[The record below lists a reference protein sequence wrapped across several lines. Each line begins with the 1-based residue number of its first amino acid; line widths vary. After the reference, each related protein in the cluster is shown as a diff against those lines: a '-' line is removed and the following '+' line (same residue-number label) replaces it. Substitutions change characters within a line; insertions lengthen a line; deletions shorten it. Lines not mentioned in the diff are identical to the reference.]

1 MDYPYNVLNGALSE
15 EEEAMLALELEAE
28 GDALP
33 FLSDEDFANLPELE
47 KERRVRLEQLVTLQ
61 AHYKDFKRFLTDVMV
76 ELGFSVSKIQ
86 ADIADFMC
94 DGGQYIMIE
103 AQRSQAKTTIAA
115 AFCVWQLIHDPKH
128 RVLIIS
134 AGGSQA
140 TDISTLVIR
149 IIMNMDVLECM
160 RPDKSK
166 GDRVSVEK
174 FDLHYSLRKLDKSA
188 SVSCCGIT
196 ANLQG
201 RRADTLLA
209 DDIESQKNSLTAL
222 MREQLLAKTLDFTSI
237 NQSGRIVYLGTPQSS
252 DSIYNTLPGRG
263 YNVRIWPGRFPTAEQ
278 LPYYG
283 EHLSPMLSTIMER
296 YPEVQLGGGING
308 DQGIPIEPS
317 FLGEI
322 TLQKKEKDQGPAWFQ
337 LQHML
342 NTKLM
347 DAERYPLK
355 TDNCLTMPI
364 RAGDDLPLEIKRG
377 YDFREVQIEGKTYRF
392 AKPHTYSA
400 ELAPAS
406 GICFY
411 IDPAGGGKGRGTHG
425 GDETGWACTA
435 FLNGNIFVLGYGGIK
450 GGYGLNGAGE
460 SDGSLVKLAQI
471 VARFK
476 PNVVKIEQNFGYGA
490 FLAVFLPILR
500 EVYPDCSVENDFVTG
515 QKEVRII
522 DILEPIIA
530 RGSLIFA
537 EDALLGER
545 QTLQVHPD
553 VNRITYCLMQQM
565 NHITR
570 DKDSLIHDDRLD
582 ALAGACYH
590 WEQQLV
596 IDQSKIR
603 QQMMEAEE
611 KKFWSDP
618 LQHNRIKRQGYNPNG
633 GLNMLAHRRGRR

>member
-1 MDYPYNVLNGALSE
+1 MEIPYNVLLDPDEALAAKLE
-15 EEEAMLALELEAE
+15 EE
-28 GDALP
+28 GNALP
-33 FLSDEDFANLPELE
+33 YLSDEDFAALPDLE
-47 KERRVRLEQLVTLQ
+47 KERRVRMEQIVALRI
-61 AHYKDFKRFLTDVMV
+61 HYSDFKVFLTDVMV

-86 ADIADFMC
+86 ADIADFMVN
-94 DGGQYIMIE
+94 GGQYIMIE

-115 AFCVWQLIHDPKH
+115 AFCVWQLIMDTRH

-140 TDISTLVIR
+140 SDISTLVIR

-222 MREQLLAKTLDFTSI
+222 MREQLLAKSLDFTSI
-237 NQSGRIVYLGTPQSS
+237 NQSGRIIYLGTPQSS

-263 YNVRIWPGRFPTAEQ
+263 YNVRIWPGRFPTLEQ

-283 EHLSPMLSTIMER
+283 EHLAPLLRRILTQ
-296 YPEVQLGGGING
+296 YPQVTCGGGLDG
-308 DQGIPIEPS
+308 LQGVPIEPG
-317 FLGEI
+317 FLGEVV
-322 TLQKKEKDQGPAWFQ
+322 LQKKERDQGPAWFQ

-355 TDNCLTMPI
+355 TDNCIVMPI
-364 RAGDDLPLEIKRG
+364 RPGDELPLEVKRG
-377 YDFREVQIEGKTYRF
+377 YEYREYQIEGKSYRF
-392 AKPHTYSA
+392 AKPHTYST
-400 ELAPAS
+400 ELAKPT
-406 GICFY
+406 GIVFY
-411 IDPAGGGKGRGTHG
+411 VDPAGGGKGKGTRG

-450 GGYGLNGAGE
+450 GGYEGLQMQQLA
-460 SDGSLVKLAQI
+460 DLVLKY
-471 VARFK
+471 K
-476 PNVVKIEQNFGYGA
+476 PNVVKIEMNFGYGA
-490 FLAVFLPILR
+490 LRAVFLPILR
-500 EVYPDCSVENDFVTG
+500 EVYPDCSVEDDFVTG
-515 QKEVRII
+515 QKEIRII
-522 DILEPIIA
+522 DTLEPIIA

-537 EDALLGER
+537 EEACQSEKV
-545 QTLQVHPD
+545 TLQIHPD
-553 VNRITYCLMQQM
+553 VNRMTYCMMQQM

-570 DKDSLIHDDRLD
+570 DRDSLIHDDRLD
-582 ALAGACYH
+582 ALEGACRH
-590 WEQQLV
+590 WVDLLV
-596 IDQSKIR
+596 IDQKKER
-603 QQMMEAEE
+603 EKMAEAEA
-611 KKFWSDP
+611 KAFWKDP
-618 LQHNRIKRQGYNPNG
+618 LQHNRYKRPVHTNNI
-633 GLNMLAHRRGRR
+633 LAHRRAQKGRR

>member
-1 MDYPYNVLNGALSE
+1 MSDFPYNVAYETDE
-15 EEEAMLALELEAE
+15 EMAARLEAE
-28 GDALP
+28 GEAL
-33 FLSDEDFANLPELE
+33 FYLSDEDFANLPDLE
-47 KERRVRLEQLVTLQ
+47 QQRIIRLEELKALQ
-61 AHYKDFKRFLTDVMV
+61 VHYAKFNTFLTDVMV

-86 ADIADFMC
+86 ADIGNFMAY
-94 DGGQYIMIE
+94 GPKYLMVQ

-115 AFCVWQLIHDPKH
+115 AFCVWTLIHDPKH

-149 IIMNMDVLECM
+149 IIMNMDVLECI

-201 RRADTLLA
+201 RRADLLLA

-237 NQSGRIVYLGTPQSS
+237 NQSGRILYLGTPQSS
-252 DSIYNTLPGRG
+252 DSIYNTLAGRG
-263 YNVRIWPGRFPTAEQ
+263 YEVRIWPGRFPTAEQ

-283 EHLSPMLSTIMER
+283 EYLAPLLRDMMER
-296 YPEVQLGGGING
+296 YPQLMGGGGMNA

-317 FLGEI
+317 FLGEGI
-322 TLQKKEKDQGPAWFQ
+322 LQIKEKDQGPSWFQ

-355 TDNCLTMPI
+355 TDNVIVLPI
-364 RAGDDLPLEIKRG
+364 RAGDDLPLEVKRG
-377 YDFREVQIEGKTYRF
+377 YDYQEYQIEGKTYRF
-392 AKPHTYSA
+392 AKPHTIST
-400 ELAPAS
+400 ELQKAQ

-411 IDPAGGGKGRGTHG
+411 IDPAGGGKGKGTHG

-435 FLNGNIFVLGYGGIK
+435 FLNGNIYVLGYGGVK
-450 GGYGLNGAGE
+450 GGY
-460 SDGSLVKLAQI
+460 DGKQMHELADLI
-471 VARFK
+471 LKYR

-490 FLAVFLPILR
+490 LRAVFLPILR
-500 EVYPDCSVENDFVTG
+500 EVYPDCEVADDFVTG
-515 QKEVRII
+515 QKELRII
-522 DILEPIIA
+522 DTLEPIIA
-530 RGSLIFA
+530 RGSLIIA
-537 EDALLGER
+537 ADALASEK
-545 QTLQVHPD
+545 QTLQIHPD
-553 VNRITYCLMQQM
+553 TNRITYCMMHQM
-565 NHITR
+565 NFITR
-570 DKDSLIHDDRLD
+570 DKDALVHDDRLD

-590 WEQQLV
+590 WAQMLV
-596 IDQSKIR
+596 IDQNKVR
-603 QQMMEAEE
+603 QQMQAEIEAA
-611 KKFWSDP
+611 FWADP
-618 LQHNRIKRQGYNPNG
+618 LQHNRIMSRQQVQNRGSGN
-633 GLNMLAHRRGRR
+633 NMLAYRRGRR

>member
-1 MDYPYNVLNGALSE
+1 MSDYPFNVVAELTA
-15 EEEAMLALELEAE
+15 EEEAALASDLERA
-28 GDALP
+28 GDEMP
-33 FLSDEDFANLPELE
+33 YLSDEDFADLTQ
-47 KERRVRLEQLVTLQ
+47 LEQERYLRMEELKTIQ
-61 AHYKDFKRFLTDVMV
+61 EHYRDFNVFLTDVMV
-76 ELGFSVSKIQ
+76 ELGFNLSKVQ
-86 ADIADFMC
+86 ADIGKFMSS
-94 DGGQYIMIE
+94 GPQYLMVE

-115 AFCVWQLIHDPKH
+115 AFCVWTLMHDPKH

-149 IIMNMDVLECM
+149 IIMNMDVLECI

-201 RRADTLLA
+201 RRADLLLA

-237 NQSGRIVYLGTPQSS
+237 NQNGRILYLGTPQSS
-252 DSIYNTLPGRG
+252 DSIYNTLEARG
-263 YNVRIWPGRFPTAEQ
+263 YEVRIWPGRFPTAEQ

-283 EHLSPMLSTIMER
+283 GRVAPMLTAIMEK
-296 YPEVQLGGGING
+296 YPQVMGGGGVNG

-317 FLGEI
+317 FLGEEI
-322 TLQKKEKDQGPAWFQ
+322 LQKKERDQGPSWFQ

-355 TDNCLTMPI
+355 TENIITMPI
-364 RAGDDLPLEIKRG
+364 RVGDDLPLEIKRG
-377 YDFREVQIEGKTYRF
+377 YEHTEFSVYGKNYRF
-392 AKPHTYSA
+392 ARPHPVKGD
-400 ELAPAS
+400 LAPAH

-435 FLNGNIFVLGYGGIK
+435 FLNSNIYVLGYGGVK
-450 GGYGLNGAGE
+450 GGYDGE
-460 SDGSLVKLAQI
+460 QMLELVKLI
-471 VARFK
+471 KHFK

-490 FLAVFLPILR
+490 LRAVFMPLLR
-500 EVYPDCSVENDFVTG
+500 AEYEDCSVEDDFVTG
-515 QKEVRII
+515 QKEQRII
-522 DILEPIIA
+522 DVLEPIIA
-530 RGSLIFA
+530 RGSLIIS
-537 EDALLGER
+537 EEALKDEPR
-545 QTLQVHPD
+545 TLAKHPD
-553 VNRITYCLMQQM
+553 VNRITYCLMQQI
-565 NHITR
+565 NLITR
-570 DKDSLIHDDRLD
+570 DRDSLIHDDRLD
-582 ALAGACYH
+582 ALAGACHH
-590 WEQQLV
+590 WETQLMV
-596 IDQSKIR
+596 DQAKA
-603 QQMMEAEE
+603 QEAIQAAIEAR
-611 KKFWSDP
+611 FWADP
-618 LQHNRIKRQGYNPNG
+618 LGHNRYKRPSYSGM
-633 GLNMLAHRRGRR
+633 NMLAHRNRR

>member
-1 MDYPYNVLNGALSE
+1 MTIPYNVLMETE
-15 EEEAMLALELEAE
+15 EEMAARLEEE
-28 GDALP
+28 GNRLP
-33 FLSDEDFANLPELE
+33 YLSDEDFANLPELE
-47 KERRVRLEQLVTLQ
+47 KERRVRLEQLVALQ
-61 AHYKDFKRFLTDVMV
+61 VHYKDFKRFLTDVMV

-86 ADIADFMC
+86 ADIADFMVN
-94 DGGQYIMIE
+94 GGKYIMIE

-149 IIMNMDVLECM
+149 IIMNMDILECM

-237 NQSGRIVYLGTPQSS
+237 NQSGRIIYLGTPQSS

-283 EHLSPMLSTIMER
+283 EHLAPLLASIMER
-296 YPEVQLGGGING
+296 YPEVQGGGGVNA

-317 FLGEI
+317 FLGEQI
-322 TLQKKEKDQGPAWFQ
+322 LQAKERDQGPAWFQ

-364 RAGDDLPLEIKRG
+364 RVGDELPLEIKRG
-377 YDFREVQIEGKTYRF
+377 YDYREVQIEGKTYRF

-400 ELAPAS
+400 ELAKPT

-411 IDPAGGGKGRGTHG
+411 IDPAGGGKGKGTHG

-460 SDGSLVKLAQI
+460 SDGSLVKLAEL
-471 VARFK
+471 VKRFK

-490 FLAVFLPILR
+490 FLAVFMPILR

-537 EDALLGER
+537 EDALLSER
-545 QTLQVHPD
+545 QSLQVHPD
-553 VNRITYCLMQQM
+553 VNRITYCMMQQM

-570 DKDSLIHDDRLD
+570 DRDSLIHDDRLD

-596 IDQSKIR
+596 IDQSEIR
-603 QQMMEAEE
+603 KRMQEAEE
-611 KKFWSDP
+611 KKFWADP
-618 LQHNRIKRQGYNPNG
+618 LQHNRIRQQSQVQNRGTG
-633 GLNMLAHRRGRR
+633 MNMLAHRRRGLR

>member
-1 MDYPYNVLNGALSE
+1 MDIPYNVMMETE
-15 EEEAMLALELEAE
+15 EELTNRLEQE
-28 GDALP
+28 GNELP
-33 FLSDEDFANLPELE
+33 YLSDEDFASLTDIEQ
-47 KERRVRLEQLVTLQ
+47 ERRVRMEQIQ
-61 AHYKDFKRFLTDVMV
+61 ALKIHYADFKVFLTDVMV

-86 ADIADFMC
+86 ADIADFMVN
-94 DGGQYIMIE
+94 GGQYIMIE

-115 AFCVWQLIHDPKH
+115 AFCVWQLIHDTRH

-222 MREQLLAKTLDFTSI
+222 MREQLLAKSLDFTSI
-237 NQSGRIVYLGTPQSS
+237 NQSGRIIYLGTPQSS

-263 YNVRIWPGRFPTAEQ
+263 YQVRIWPGRFPTTEQ

-283 EHLSPMLSTIMER
+283 EHLAPLLRDILTK
-296 YPEVQLGGGING
+296 YPQVQLGGGLNG

-317 FLGEI
+317 FLGERI
-322 TLQKKEKDQGPAWFQ
+322 LQLKEKDQGPAWFQ

-355 TDNCLTMPI
+355 TDNCLVMPI
-364 RAGDDLPLEIKRG
+364 RIGDELPLEVKRG
-377 YDFREVQIEGKTYRF
+377 YDFQEYQVEGKTYRF
-392 AKPHTYSA
+392 AKPHSYSA
-400 ELAPAS
+400 ELAKPA
-406 GICFY
+406 GVCFY
-411 IDPAGGGKGRGTHG
+411 IDPAGGGKGKGTHG

-450 GGYGLNGAGE
+450 GGYGLNGDGE
-460 SDGSLVKLAQI
+460 SDGSLRKLAELI
-471 VARFK
+471 KKYGA
-476 PNVVKIEQNFGYGA
+476 NVCKIEQNYGYGA
-490 FLAVFLPILR
+490 FRAVFLPILR
-500 EVYPDCSVENDFVTG
+500 EIYPECAVEEDYVNG
-515 QKEVRII
+515 QKEIRII
-522 DILEPIIA
+522 ETLEPIIA

-537 EDALLGER
+537 ADALDGEKHG
-545 QTLQVHPD
+545 LMIHPD
-553 VNRITYCLMQQM
+553 VNRITYCMMHQM

-582 ALAGACYH
+582 ALTGACQH
-590 WEQQLV
+590 WNEQLI
-596 IDQSKIR
+596 IDQKKAR
-603 QQMMEAEE
+603 AMMQAEVD
-611 KKFWSDP
+611 KAFWADP
-618 LQHNRIKRQGYNPNG
+618 LQHNRIRSGPSNTGN
-633 GLNMLAHRRGRR
+633 NILAFRRSRR

>member
-1 MDYPYNVLNGALSE
+1 MVPYNAVANLTE
-15 EEEAMLALELEAE
+15 EEESELALSLEKA
-28 GDALP
+28 GNDLP
-33 FLSDEDFANLPELE
+33 YLSDEDFANMSELE
-47 KERRVRLEQLVTLQ
+47 QERRIRMEQLNALQ
-61 AHYKDFKRFLTDVMV
+61 NHYRKFNVFLTDVMI

-86 ADIADFMC
+86 ADIAEFMC
-94 DGGQYIMIE
+94 SGGQYIMIE

-115 AFCVWQLIHDPKH
+115 AFCVWTLIHDPKH

-160 RPDKSK
+160 RPDKAK

-201 RRADTLLA
+201 RRADLLLA

-237 NQSGRIVYLGTPQSS
+237 NQNGRIVYLGTPQSS

-263 YNVRIWPGRFPTAEQ
+263 YNVRIWPGRFPTTEQ

-283 EHLSPMLSTIMER
+283 DMLSPMLLGIMEK
-296 YPEVQLGGGING
+296 YPQVMLTGGLNG

-317 FLGEI
+317 FLGESI
-322 TLQKKEKDQGPAWFQ
+322 LQKKERDQGPAWFQ

-355 TDNCLTMPI
+355 TENCLVLPF
-364 RAGDDLPLEIKRG
+364 RPGDQLPTEIHRG
-377 YDFREVQIEGKTYRF
+377 YQFLEVMIEGRTYRWNR
-392 AKPHTYSA
+392 PHVISSVL
-400 ELAPAS
+400 EVPQ

-435 FLNGNIFVLGYGGIK
+435 FLNGNIFVLGYGGVR
-450 GGYGLNGAGE
+450 GGYDDNQLIELAK
-460 SDGSLVKLAQI
+460 LVAK
-471 VARFK
+471 FK
-476 PNVVKIEQNFGYGA
+476 PNIVKIEKNFGYGA
-490 FLAVFLPILR
+490 FAAVFLPILR
-500 EVYPDCSVENDFVTG
+500 KVYSECGVEEDYVTG
-515 QKEVRII
+515 QKETRII
-522 DILEPIIA
+522 DTLEPIIA
-530 RGSLIFA
+530 RGALIFA
-537 EDALLGER
+537 ESAVTGEKAS
-545 QTLQVHPD
+545 LAHHAD
-553 VNRITYCLMQQM
+553 VNRITYCMMQQM
-565 NHITR
+565 NGITR

-582 ALAGACYH
+582 ALEGACRH

-596 IDQSKIR
+596 QDQDKLRAQI
-603 QQMMEAEE
+603 AEE
-611 KKFWSDP
+611 EAAKFWRDP
-618 LQHNRIKRQGYNPNG
+618 LQHNRYTQTMNPNAG
-633 GLNMLAHRRGRR
+633 SNMLAYRRGRR

>member
-1 MDYPYNVLNGALSE
+1 MDIPYNVMMETE
-15 EEEAMLALELEAE
+15 EEKVRRLQAE
-28 GDALP
+28 GDSLP
-33 FLSDEDFANLPELE
+33 YLSDEDFARLPDLE
-47 KERRVRLEQLVTLQ
+47 KERRIRMEQVCALQ
-61 AHYKDFKRFLTDVMV
+61 AHYADFKVFLTDVMV

-86 ADIADFMC
+86 ADIADFMVS
-94 DGGQYIMIE
+94 GGQYIMIE

-115 AFCVWQLIHDPKH
+115 AFCVWQLIHDPRH

-140 TDISTLVIR
+140 TDISTLIIR
-149 IIMNMDVLECM
+149 IIMNMDVLECL
-160 RPDKSK
+160 RPDKAK

-222 MREQLLAKTLDFTSI
+222 MREQLLAKSLDFTSI
-237 NQSGRIVYLGTPQSS
+237 NQSGRIIYLGTPQSS
-252 DSIYNTLPGRG
+252 DSIYNTLPARG
-263 YNVRIWPGRFPTAEQ
+263 YNVRIWPGRFPTTEQ

-283 EHLSPMLSTIMER
+283 EHLAPLLRDILTR
-296 YPEVQLGGGING
+296 YPQVMGGGGLNG

-317 FLGEI
+317 FLGEAI
-322 TLQKKEKDQGPAWFQ
+322 LQAKEKDQGPAWFQ

-355 TDNCLTMPI
+355 TDNCLTMPL

-377 YDFREVQIEGKTYRF
+377 YEYREYQVEGKTYRF
-392 AKPHTYSA
+392 ARPHTYSA
-400 ELAPAS
+400 ELAQPA
-406 GICFY
+406 GIVFY
-411 IDPAGGGKGRGTHG
+411 IDPAGGGKGKGTHG

-460 SDGSLVKLAQI
+460 SDGSLVKLAEL
-471 VARFK
+471 VKRFR

-490 FLAVFLPILR
+490 FRAVFLPILR
-500 EVYPDCSVENDFVTG
+500 EVYPDCSVEEDFVTG
-515 QKEVRII
+515 QKELRII
-522 DILEPIIA
+522 ETLEPIIA

-537 EDALLGER
+537 EEALGGEK
-545 QTLQVHPD
+545 QTLQIHPD
-553 VNRITYCLMQQM
+553 VNRITYCLMHQM

-582 ALAGACYH
+582 ALEGACRH
-590 WEQQLV
+590 WNEQLV
-596 IDQSKIR
+596 IDQKKLREKFAQEAAEAFWKDPLGHNRIR
-603 QQMMEAEE
+603 QQA
-611 KKFWSDP
+611 DV
-618 LQHNRIKRQGYNPNG
+618 HRGN
-633 GLNMLAHRRGRR
+633 NMLSYRRSSRGRR

>member
-1 MDYPYNVLNGALSE
+1 MDIPYNVMMETE
-15 EEEAMLALELEAE
+15 EEKVARLQAE
-28 GDALP
+28 GDSLP
-33 FLSDEDFANLPELE
+33 YLSDEDFARLPDLE
-47 KERRVRLEQLVTLQ
+47 KERRIRMEQVAALQ
-61 AHYKDFKRFLTDVMV
+61 AHYADFKVFLTDVMV

-86 ADIADFMC
+86 ADIADFMVN
-94 DGGQYIMIE
+94 GGQYIMIE

-115 AFCVWQLIHDPKH
+115 AFCVWQLIHDTRH

-140 TDISTLVIR
+140 TDISTLIIR
-149 IIMNMDVLECM
+149 IIMNMDVLECL
-160 RPDKSK
+160 RPDKAK

-222 MREQLLAKTLDFTSI
+222 MREQLLAKSLDFTSI
-237 NQSGRIVYLGTPQSS
+237 NQSGRIIYLGTPQSS
-252 DSIYNTLPGRG
+252 DSIYNTLPSRG
-263 YNVRIWPGRFPTAEQ
+263 YNVRIWPGRFPTTEQ

-283 EHLSPMLSTIMER
+283 EHLAPLLRDILTR
-296 YPEVQLGGGING
+296 YPQVMGGGGLNG

-317 FLGEI
+317 FLGEAI
-322 TLQKKEKDQGPAWFQ
+322 LQAKEKDQGPAWFQ

-355 TDNCLTMPI
+355 TDNCLTMPL

-377 YDFREVQIEGKTYRF
+377 YEYREYQIEGKTYRF
-392 AKPHTYSA
+392 ARPHTYSA
-400 ELAPAS
+400 ELAKPA
-406 GICFY
+406 GVVFY
-411 IDPAGGGKGRGTHG
+411 IDPAGGGKGKGTHG

-460 SDGSLVKLAQI
+460 SDGSLVKLAEL
-471 VARFK
+471 VKRFR

-490 FLAVFLPILR
+490 FRAVFLPILR
-500 EVYPDCSVENDFVTG
+500 EVYPDCSVEEDFVTG
-515 QKEVRII
+515 QKELRII
-522 DILEPIIA
+522 ETLEPIIA

-537 EDALLGER
+537 EEALGGEK
-545 QTLQVHPD
+545 QTLLIHPD
-553 VNRITYCLMQQM
+553 VNRITYCLMHQM

-582 ALAGACYH
+582 ALEGACRH
-590 WEQQLV
+590 WNEQLV
-596 IDQSKIR
+596 IDQKKLREKFAEEAAAAFWKDPLGHNRIR
-603 QQMMEAEE
+603 QQA
-611 KKFWSDP
+611 DV
-618 LQHNRIKRQGYNPNG
+618 HRGN
-633 GLNMLAHRRGRR
+633 NMLSYRRSSRGRR